1 MKREL
6 QLYIQDTRVDLFKD
20 ETVSLTDSIKNV
32 RDISKVFTSFTKT
45 FTLPASSTNN
55 KLFQHYYNF
64 DIVSNESIN
73 QSGFDGRK
81 KVAARIQI
89 NHTPYKTG
97 KIKLEGVNLK
107 DNKPYA
113 YRITFF
119 GDIVEI
125 KDALGDKKLADL
137 DFSAY
142 DLTYDA
148 STVETKLTN
157 IQSSTN
163 HIIAPLITHTQ
174 RLFYNS
180 LNSAETADDG
190 NLTYF
195 TGGGSHNHGVKWNQ
209 LKYAIRVNKIIEA
222 IEALTEF
229 DFTFSTDFFK
239 NAFKP
244 EFDHLFL
251 WLHRKK
257 GAVEQLTDTPETKI
271 TGFGDTT
278 GGASSTGDYN
288 FRSSINDFLVTAGT
302 DFITVREPLRDNMD
316 KFELEIDVA
325 TGETDPYSLRVTK
338 DGSLFYQKN
347 NITGSY
353 IVGDDNLD
361 ESSGNEDDDW
371 IYEAGTYEVL
381 ITPDN
386 AGTVISLDKLVWKIN
401 TNRGTDSNLF
411 FRTPA
416 IAIGETFTF
425 YVNRQMPDMK
435 IIDFLAGLFQLFNL
449 TAFLDNNVI
458 KVQPL
463 NDFYAGGTSYD
474 ITEYIDI
481 NTSQVNV
488 ALPYRE
494 IIFKFKDTK
503 TFIADKY
510 GKINGQDWSEIKY
523 KAGETQLAG
532 EIYKVEAPFGHMQF
546 ERLNDVNGGALKNIQ
561 WGYYVDSNQES
572 YIGSPMLFYPIN
584 INTGGI
590 SFVDALDVNGVAS
603 SHKQLTNVNLP
614 FNSVDE
620 NPAVSLHQLNFNQE
634 FSEWTQTT
642 DFTKSL
648 FQEYYSTY
656 ISQVFD
662 SKNRLSKIK
671 ARLPL
676 KILLNYSLADK
687 FVINGTDYRIN
698 SITTN
703 LTTGEADIELLNI

>member
-6 QLYIQDTRVDLFKD
+6 QLYIQNTRVDLFKD
-20 ETVSLTDSIKNV
+20 ETVSLTDSIQNV

-45 FTLPASSTNN
+45 FTLPASATNN
-55 KLFQHYYNF
+55 LLFQHYYNF
-64 DIVSNESIN
+64 DIVSNQSIN
-73 QSGFDGRK
+73 QSGFDARK
-81 KVAARIQI
+81 KVTARIEI
-89 NHTPYKTG
+89 NHAPYKTG
-97 KIKLEGVNLK
+97 KIKLEGVDLK
-107 DNKPYA
+107 NNQPYA
-113 YRITFF
+113 YKITFF

-142 DLTYDA
+142 DLTYNP

-174 RLFYNS
+174 RLFFNS
-180 LNSAETADDG
+180 DTSSDVADNGD
-190 NLTYF
+190 LHYHS
-195 TGGGSHNHGVKWNQ
+195 GGGQHIHGVKWNQ

-239 NAFKP
+239 NTSKP

-257 GAVEQLTDTPETKI
+257 GAVEQLTDSPETKI
-271 TGFGDTT
+271 TGLGDTT
-278 GGASSTGDYN
+278 GGADPVGDYN
-288 FRSSINDFLVTAGT
+288 FRSSVNDFLVTVGT
-302 DFITVREPLRDNMD
+302 DFVTIREPEVERMD
-316 KFELEIDVA
+316 RFKLEIDVA

-347 NITGSY
+347 NITGDF
-353 IVGDDNLD
+353 IVEDDSLD
-361 ESSGNEDDDW
+361 EASGSEDDDW
-371 IYEAGTYEVL
+371 NYEAGTYEVF

-386 AGTVISLDKLVWKIN
+386 SGTVISIDRVVWGIR

-425 YVNRQMPDMK
+425 YVDRQMPDMK
-435 IIDFLAGLFQLFNL
+435 IIDFLAGLFQMFNL
-449 TAFLDNNVI
+449 TAFLNNNVI

-474 ITEYIDI
+474 ITEYLDI

-488 ALPYRE
+488 ALPFRE
-494 IIFKFKDTK
+494 IVFKFKDTK
-503 TFIADKY
+503 TFIADRY
-510 GKINGQDWSEIKY
+510 GKINGQEWSEIKY

-532 EIYKVEAPFGHMQF
+532 EIYKVEVPFGHMQF
-546 ERLNDVNGGALKNIQ
+546 ERLNDVTGGTLKNIQ
-561 WGYYVDSNQES
+561 WGYYVDSNQEP

-603 SHKQLTNVNLP
+603 SHKELTNVNLP

-620 NPAVSLHQLNFNQE
+620 NPAVSLHQLNFNLE
-634 FSEWTQTT
+634 FSEWTRTT
-642 DFTKSL
+642 EFTKSL
-648 FQEYYSTY
+648 FQEYYSAY

-662 SKNRLSKIK
+662 SKNRLTKIK